1 MEMDGDHVPMSP
13 QTALPTPAE
22 RIRRHVENHT
32 FQRFAFASFVLW
44 TGGCLL
50 LFILFAAGNPRPVL
64 PAMLAM
70 TVPVIPAVL
79 IWIVYLPLV
88 NWRVARALRTTA
100 SAGAP

>member
-1 MEMDGDHVPMSP
+1 MEVDGGHVPMSP
-13 QTALPTPAE
+13 QTALPTTAE
-22 RIRRHVENHT
+22 RIRRHVENQT

-64 PAMLAM
+64 PALLAM